1 VQPLH
6 EVPPE
11 FFRVLIGLICAAA
24 LAALAA
30 ALVFLRRAR
39 NIEDLQIS
47 RIRSAAQGYVA
58 IEGHTL
64 MMPGPEIVSPL
75 SGRRC
80 VWWHYSIHERQTSGR
95 ETEWVEIEAGTSDDL
110 FLIADPTGHCVV
122 DPEHAD
128 ILPSMARRWSGDFPR
143 PAMGPAALNLT
154 PWLNLGARYRYHERL
169 VQVGDL
175 LYASGWFRTLS
186 AQQEFDEKRDL
197 TELLAEWKRD
207 RRELLRRFDAN
218 HDGTI
223 DAEEWEQVRRAA
235 LEDVRRQQLERALDP
250 DLSVLSAPPDGRRY
264 LLSVV
269 ARPALARRYR
279 LFAAGCLVLCGAA
292 VIFTAQLLHRYGSF

>member
-1 VQPLH
+1 VQSLH
-6 EVPPE
+6 ELPPDS
-11 FFRVLIGLICAAA
+11 FRVLIGLIGAAA
-24 LAALAA
+24 LAASAA
-30 ALVFLRRAR
+30 AFVFLRRAR

-58 IEGHTL
+58 IEGHAR

-80 VWWHYSIHERQTSGR
+80 VWWHYSIHERQTSER
-95 ETEWVEIEAGTSDDL
+95 ATEWVEIESGTSDDL
-110 FLIADPTGHCVV
+110 FLIADPTGHCIV

-128 ILPSMARRWSGDFPR
+128 ILPSVARRWSGDFPR
-143 PAMGPAALNLT
+143 PATGPAALGLI
-154 PWLNLGARYRYHERL
+154 PWLNLGGRYRYHERL
-169 VQVGDL
+169 VQVGDY

-186 AQQEFDEKRDL
+186 AQQEFDETRDL

-207 RRELLRRFDAN
+207 RRELLRRFDSN

-223 DAEEWEQVRRAA
+223 DAVEWEQVRRTA

-250 DLSVLSAPPDGRRY
+250 DLNVLSAPPDGRRY
-264 LLSVV
+264 LLSSA
-269 ARPALARRYR
+269 ARSALARRYR

-292 VIFTAQLLHRYGSF
+292 AIFMAQLLRR